1 MIVETKCQFCQKP
14 LRLIVDEDYG
24 GMGDPNKL
32 YRLAACDSCA
42 DYRQRRRQ
50 TFGKLKWIC
59 ELLATNQVHGDEEL
73 ARVRKNL
80 KTLLMRYI
88 VNLAKHRGQD
98 PPDWDEAILEG
109 LMNRPASLGSVL
121 GTIAGMIKQE
131 RLL

>member
-1 MIVETKCQFCQKP
+1 MIVELKCQFCGKAG
-14 LRLIVDEDYG
+14 RAIVDEDYAALK
-24 GMGDPNKL
+24 DPQNLYKL
-32 YRLAACDSCA
+32 YACDACS

-59 ELLATNQVHGDEEL
+59 ELLATNQVQGEEEL

>member
-1 MIVETKCQFCQKP
+1 MIVEAKCQFCQKP

-24 GMGDPNKL
+24 GMGDPKKF
-32 YRLAACDSCA
+32 YKLAACDPCA

-59 ELLATNQVHGDEEL
+59 ELLATNQVQGEEEL

-121 GTIAGMIKQE
+121 GTIAGMIRQDK
-131 RLL
+131 LL